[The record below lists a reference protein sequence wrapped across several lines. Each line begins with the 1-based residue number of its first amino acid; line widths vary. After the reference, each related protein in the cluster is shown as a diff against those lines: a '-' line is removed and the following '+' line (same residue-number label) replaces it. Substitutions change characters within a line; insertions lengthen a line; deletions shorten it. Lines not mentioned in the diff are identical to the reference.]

1 MQCKSFTQQ
10 STTPFNGV
18 HFALQMIRHMPHA
31 SFHLATCP
39 STRSS
44 SAFYWHFRFPLG
56 LLHKRTIKGLPND
69 SNVIFLRK
77 IFAIFFVFFRYLFL
91 FLASVFVFLSFFF
104 VFSCN
109 EIFLC
114 RLSFSHSLIIVVVV
128 TILTPFIYLCKF
140 TNNYVLSPAT
150 GSRKKSLYNLHLSA
164 AVRKWTAYNLHNKRI
179 PRFGIPHNNRVEFLP
194 DLEVLKGICMDKRS
208 KSHLN

>member
-39 STRSS
+39 STRAS
-44 SAFYWHFRFPLG
+44 SAFHWHFRFPLG

-77 IFAIFFVFFRYLFL
+77 IFAIFFVFFSLSLSLFL
-91 FLASVFVFLSFFF
+91 FELLFLFSSRFL

-128 TILTPFIYLCKF
+128 AVLTPFIYLCKF

-164 AVRKWTAYNLHNKRI
+164 AGRK
-179 PRFGIPHNNRVEFLP
+179 
-194 DLEVLKGICMDKRS
+194 
-208 KSHLN
+208 